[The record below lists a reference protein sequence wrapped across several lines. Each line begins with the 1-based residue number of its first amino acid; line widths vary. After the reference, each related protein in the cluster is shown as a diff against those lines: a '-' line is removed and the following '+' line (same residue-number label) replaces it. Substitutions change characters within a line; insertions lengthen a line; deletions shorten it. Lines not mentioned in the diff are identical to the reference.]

1 MRKTIFIIL
10 TINLLFSCNNKTK
23 DKEQK
28 IEDQSV
34 KMEDNVVTQDTPLK
48 ISVLNLSE
56 NEIPKLIE
64 IKGDLLI
71 AKRWQDDNGEN
82 ILILSRKGPIKETE
96 YEVEFSGDE
105 RYAELY
111 GAQYLKKGN
120 KFESLWD
127 IYDFE
132 RHCPFDLWIGNLPN
146 STQITDLDNDGITE
160 TTIAYKLTCRSDVS
174 PSNMKLI
181 MHENDTKMA
190 LRGTMILEMDKGRI
204 TDDFEYDLSKIDT
217 TGLSE
222 YERINE
228 LFGRF
233 SDENDFKN
241 KPSVFLIFAKESW
254 KKFVDKDGFEQ
265 L

>member
-1 MRKTIFIIL
+1 
-10 TINLLFSCNNKTK
+10 
-23 DKEQK
+23 
-28 IEDQSV
+28 
-34 KMEDNVVTQDTPLK
+34 
-48 ISVLNLSE
+48 
-56 NEIPKLIE
+56 
-64 IKGDLLI
+64 
-71 AKRWQDDNGEN
+71 
-82 ILILSRKGPIKETE
+82 
-96 YEVEFSGDE
+96 
-105 RYAELY
+105 
-111 GAQYLKKGN
+111 
-120 KFESLWD
+120 
-127 IYDFE
+127 
-132 RHCPFDLWIGNLPN
+132 LPN

-222 YERINE
+222 YEKINE
-228 LFGRF
+228 SFGRF

-265 L
+265 F

>member
-1 MRKTIFIIL
+1 MKKTIFSIL
-10 TINLLFSCNNKTK
+10 LTSLLFSCDNKSNE
-23 DKEQK
+23 KEQK
-28 IEDQSV
+28 LTNQPTTVEKSDSIQNTS
-34 KMEDNVVTQDTPLK
+34 LK
-48 ISVLNLSE
+48 IEIEEFSKE
-56 NEIPKLIE
+56 EIPESIE

-71 AKRWQDDNGEN
+71 AKRWKDNNGEN

-111 GAQYLKKGN
+111 GAQYVKKN
-120 KFESLWD
+120 NEYELLWD

-132 RHCPFDLWIGNLPN
+132 RHCPFDLWIGCLPK

-160 TTIAYKLTCRSDVS
+160 TTIIYKLTCRSDMS

-190 LRGTMILEMDKGRI
+190 LRGTMILEIDKGRI
-204 TDDFEYDLSKIDT
+204 TDDFEYDLSKVDT
-217 TGLSE
+217 TNLSD
-222 YERINE
+222 YERISE
-228 LFGRF
+228 LFGRY
-233 SDENDFKN
+233 SNENDFN
-241 KPSVFLIFAKESW
+241 EKPAVFLEFAKKSW
-254 KKFVDKDGFEQ
+254 VDLVDKDGFEQ